1 MKEVILLKDVGKHRK
16 GDKVTI
22 PIGMANYWKRMGVSK
37 DYVKPKSKPKAKSND
52 KSGTTNKGK
61 RKSKS

>member
-1 MKEVILLKDVGKHRK
+1 MQEVILLKDVGKHKK
-16 GDKVTI
+16 GDKVSI
-22 PIGMANYWKRMGVSK
+22 PLRMANYWERMGVSK

-52 KSGTTNKGK
+52 KSRTTNKGK